1 MDEDNLIIENVKGL
15 SVNEALLL
23 KEMISFCTGTVVLD
37 SKVTSSDKILDLS
50 SGLFSRGNKVKRLT
64 SKWMTV
70 LYC

>member
-1 MDEDNLIIENVKGL
+1 M
-15 SVNEALLL
+15 NEALLL

-64 SKWMTV
+64 K
-70 LYC
+70 